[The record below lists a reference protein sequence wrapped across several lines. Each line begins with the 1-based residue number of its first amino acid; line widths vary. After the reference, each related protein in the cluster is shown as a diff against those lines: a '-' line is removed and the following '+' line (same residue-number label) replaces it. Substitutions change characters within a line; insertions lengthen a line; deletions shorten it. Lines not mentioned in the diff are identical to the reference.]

1 MISSPLKLTA
11 NSISRKSAF
20 SWEYLR
26 KKATKHPT
34 TFNEKILFRM
44 AYDRNEL
51 FKIISDKLLVRN
63 YVRDV
68 IGEQYLTKLYA
79 SVENLNEINLDTL
92 PESYVAKVNHGS
104 GGLLGVWS
112 GTPKEISLPADTKE
126 IRWARYWV
134 HPENF
139 NKDLALKMFDYW
151 INSDYGSQS
160 LRTPEW
166 AYQNMERRI
175 LIEETLLDDK
185 GRLATQLHF
194 WVFSGKV
201 RMISVAGRDE
211 TGQHTFA
218 FFTKD
223 WAQIEMTIF
232 IKRLYQTTSP
242 VPEKP
247 KNLSQMIEVAEL
259 LSGNLDFI
267 RVDLYNINERIV
279 FGEMTLYPTAGECV
293 YIPKV
298 WTETIGSWW
307 NLDLEMSSHG

>member
-1 MISSPLKLTA
+1 
-11 NSISRKSAF
+11 
-20 SWEYLR
+20 
-26 KKATKHPT
+26 
-34 TFNEKILFRM
+34 M

-63 YVRDV
+63 YVRDI

-79 SVENLNEINLDTL
+79 SAENLNDINMDTL

-112 GTPKEISLPADTKE
+112 GTPKGISLPTDTKE

-139 NKDLALKMFDYW
+139 NKDLALKMFDFW
-151 INSDYGSQS
+151 IKSDYGTQS
-160 LRTPEW
+160 LRSPEW

-185 GRLATQLHF
+185 GGLATQLNF

-201 RMISVAGRDE
+201 RMISVAGRDDL
-211 TGQHTFA
+211 GHHTFA

-223 WAQIEMTIF
+223 WVRIEMTIF
-232 IKRLYQTTSP
+232 IKKIYKTTSP
-242 VPEKP
+242 VPLKP
-247 KNLSQMIEVAEL
+247 ENLLQMIKVAEQ
-259 LSGNLDFI
+259 LSGNLDFV
-267 RVDLYNINERIV
+267 RVDLYSIQERIV

-293 YIPKV
+293 YIPKI
-298 WTETIGSWW
+298 WTETMGSWW
-307 NLDLEMSSHG
+307 NLDLKMSSYE